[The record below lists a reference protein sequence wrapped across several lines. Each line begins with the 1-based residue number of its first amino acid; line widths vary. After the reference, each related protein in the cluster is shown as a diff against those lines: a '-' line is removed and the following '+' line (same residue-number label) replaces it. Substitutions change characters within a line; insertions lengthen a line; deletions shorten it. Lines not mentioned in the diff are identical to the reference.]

1 MSVKWKPNGTGNY
14 MRACTEFQERKSE
27 LLLAD
32 LVFGSNSQLRAIVEV
47 YAEND
52 SDAKFVSDFIAAWC
66 KVMNAD
72 RFDLVILLPVVLSDN
87 RHKPFSEAFV
97 YEA

>member
-1 MSVKWKPNGTGNY
+1 MNRVTGEKV
-14 MRACTEFQERKSE
+14 RSASR
-27 LLLAD
+27 AD

-52 SDAKFVSDFIAAWC
+52 SDEKFVDDFISAWS

-72 RFDLVILLPVVLSDN
+72 RFDLQ
-87 RHKPFSEAFV
+87 
-97 YEA
+97 

>member
-1 MSVKWKPNGTGNY
+1 

-27 LLLAD
+27 LLPRAD

-66 KVMNAD
+66 KAM
-72 RFDLVILLPVVLSDN
+72 RT
-87 RHKPFSEAFV
+87 
-97 YEA
+97 